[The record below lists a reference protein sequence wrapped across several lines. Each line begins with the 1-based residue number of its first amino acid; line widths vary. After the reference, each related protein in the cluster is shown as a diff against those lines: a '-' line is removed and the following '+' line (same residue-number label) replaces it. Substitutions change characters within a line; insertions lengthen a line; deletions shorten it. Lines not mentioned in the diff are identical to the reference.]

1 MGKRIITILALAIF
15 AATWAGAKDW
25 VKDLSSRDAQK
36 RARAARELTTKAVA
50 EGLTEEEVEALAA
63 AVDDASSDVQRPAIE
78 ALAANTKIATSQ
90 RYAPYFANRGD
101 NFVAFLLWY
110 SVYKTYSR
118 FQDLSSGEAAG
129 DMNEE
134 MAHAKKEAKRAFEN
148 MLDPERKNWAQP
160 YYEALT
166 K

>member
-1 MGKRIITILALAIF
+1 MGKRIIGVIALAVF

-25 VKDLSSRDAQK
+25 VKELTSQDAQK
-36 RARAARELTTKAVA
+36 RARAARELTTKAVV

-63 AVDDASSDVQRPAIE
+63 AVDDASADVQSPAIE
-78 ALAANTKIATSQ
+78 ALAANTKIITSE

-118 FQDLSSGEAAG
+118 IQDLSGGEGAG

-134 MAHAKKEAKRAFEN
+134 MAHAKKEAQRAFKN
-148 MLDPERKNWAQP
+148 MLDPERKSWAQP
-160 YYEALT
+160 YFEALT

>member
-1 MGKRIITILALAIF
+1 MAKRIITILALAVF
-15 AATWAGAKDW
+15 AGMWAGAKDW
-25 VKDLSSRDAQK
+25 VKDLSNRDAEK
-36 RARAARELTTKAVA
+36 RARAARELTTKAGV
-50 EGLTEEEVEALAA
+50 EGLTEKEVEALAA
-63 AVDDASSDVQRPAIE
+63 AVDDASADVQRLAIE
-78 ALAANTKIATSQ
+78 ALAANTKIVTSE

-118 FQDLSSGEAAG
+118 IQDLSGGEGAG

-148 MLDPERKNWAQP
+148 MLDPERKGWAQP
-160 YYEALT
+160 YYEAFT